1 MSSMA
6 TTSLS
11 PAFVAHT
18 TPTGALMPSR
28 RRSGGAAETL
38 AALRAAPF
46 NAAFDYLHTYAAR
59 MAERDEAPTAVLALE
74 EAVAMLAEEDSPS
87 RTDADLH
94 AAILSTL
101 TALHIERQRLD
112 EALVTG
118 ASALSILASEPR
130 RKDEPFMEC
139 LGCLLYDLAQAH
151 AARGELK
158 SAEREIEKAVK
169 VLDRLARNDA
179 NRYGPAHI
187 MAMDASA
194 GIYRSAVKQ
203 ANILAHVQ
211 VATATYLEMMKA
223 GGDDAAMRTATDG
236 LIDSLA
242 TQGTTL
248 MQMGKPRQAV
258 AFFTRALKLLT
269 RLNPET
275 DLRSLS
281 LSINLGEALVATKAT
296 RDKGVHLL
304 NTMLHKATRLG
315 ADDLHRRIVDSLVN
329 VRTARLDILS
339 IWHKVFPR

>member
-1 MSSMA
+1 MA

-11 PAFVAHT
+11 PAFVART
-18 TPTGALMPSR
+18 APAGALTPARRRGTGA
-28 RRSGGAAETL
+28 ADTL
-38 AALRAAPF
+38 VALRTAPF
-46 NAAFDYLHTYAAR
+46 NSAFDYLHAYATR
-59 MAERDEAPTAVLALE
+59 LAERDEAATAVLALE
-74 EAVAMLAEEDSPS
+74 ELAGIIAEQDTQS
-87 RTDADLH
+87 RTDTDLH

-101 TALHIERQRLD
+101 TALHIERDRLD

-118 ASALSILASEPR
+118 AAALGILASEPR
-130 RKDEPFMEC
+130 RKDEPFMET
-139 LGCLLYDLAQAH
+139 LACLLFDLAQAH
-151 AARGELK
+151 ATRGELK
-158 SAEREIEKAVK
+158 SAEREVEKAVK

-187 MAMDASA
+187 MAMDTSA

-203 ANILAHVQ
+203 ANILAHAQ

-223 GGDDAAMRTATDG
+223 GGDDAAMRTATEG

-258 AFFTRALKLLT
+258 AFFTRALKLHT
-269 RLNPET
+269 RLNPDT
-275 DLRSLS
+275 DLRSLG
-281 LSINLGEALVATKAT
+281 LSIDLGEALVATKAT

-315 ADDLHRRIVDSLVN
+315 ADELHRRIVDSLVN
-329 VRTARLDILS
+329 VRTNRLDILS
-339 IWHKVFPR
+339 IWHKIFPR

>member
-1 MSSMA
+1 MA

-11 PAFVAHT
+11 PAFVART
-18 TPTGALMPSR
+18 APAGVLSPAR
-28 RRSGGAAETL
+28 RRVAGSAADMLT
-38 AALRAAPF
+38 ALREAPF
-46 NAAFDYLHTYAAR
+46 DSALDYLHSYGTR
-59 MAERDEAPTAVLALE
+59 LVERDEAATAVLTLE
-74 EAVAMLAEEDSPS
+74 ELAGILAEEDSLS
-87 RTDADLH
+87 RADSDLH
-94 AAILSTL
+94 TAILSTL

-118 ASALSILASEPR
+118 AAALSLLAADPR
-130 RKDEPFMEC
+130 RKDEPFLAC
-139 LGCLLYDLAQAH
+139 LGCLLFDLAQAH

-158 SAEREIEKAVK
+158 SAEREVEKAVK
-169 VLDRLARNDA
+169 VLERLARTDA

-194 GIYRSAVKQ
+194 GIYRSSVKQ
-203 ANILAHVQ
+203 ANVLAHAQ

-236 LIDSLA
+236 LIDSLT
-242 TQGTTL
+242 TQGATL

-258 AFFTRALKLLT
+258 GFFTRALKLLT
-269 RLNPET
+269 RINPET
-275 DLRSLS
+275 DLRSLA
-281 LSINLGEALVATKAT
+281 LSIDLGEALVATKAT

-329 VRTARLDILS
+329 VKTNRLDILS
-339 IWHKVFPR
+339 IWHKIFPR